1 MAWIYLVI
9 AGLFEIAWAIG
20 LKYTEGFTR
29 LWPSA
34 GTVAAMIVSFL
45 FLAESLK
52 SIPVGT
58 GYAVWTG
65 IGAAGTAVGGSSG
78 AAAGSGVGS
87 KASRSSAGG
96 LSATSSGGITGSAG
110 CACREAPSRLAWPTS
125 STAAPSRPAPT

>member
-65 IGAAGTAVGGSSG
+65 IGAAGTAVMGIILFDE
-78 AAAGSGVGS
+78 
-87 KASRSSAGG
+87 SRSCQDPLHPDDRVRYRRAQSLFAH
-96 LSATSSGGITGSAG
+96 LIT
-110 CACREAPSRLAWPTS
+110 
-125 STAAPSRPAPT
+125 RPLQYLQLPQANRH

>member
-65 IGAAGTAVGGSSG
+65 IGAAGTAVMGMILFDESRELFRILCILAIVAAIAGLKLSS
-78 AAAGSGVGS
+78 
-87 KASRSSAGG
+87 
-96 LSATSSGGITGSAG
+96 
-110 CACREAPSRLAWPTS
+110 PT
-125 STAAPSRPAPT
+125 